1 MIGAVS
7 LSALARLLEDFSK
20 ARLLAPVKA
29 LNDLF
34 LQEWLSYEER
44 LSVFKAYEG
53 EKKAFSASSILEAL
67 EPLDDAMEEMDID
80 TADEIINRIQAY
92 EMPANIKELSDKLAV
107 AVLNLDTEEEHE
119 IVEKMRELLHV
130 V

>member
-1 MIGAVS
+1 MKMSNTII
-7 LSALARLLEDFSK
+7 
-20 ARLLAPVKA
+20 
-29 LNDLF
+29 
-34 LQEWLSYEER
+34 
-44 LSVFKAYEG
+44 KAYEG

-80 TADEIINRIQAY
+80 TADEIINRLQAY

-119 IVEKMRELLHV
+119 IVEKMWELLHV